1 LQKKTGAM
9 DTKQRSSDKI
19 LFKRKDCF
27 VKKTGACLVIS
38 WTKCM
43 VLLHA
48 PGMELVAEVVEFL

>member
-1 LQKKTGAM
+1 M

-27 VKKTGACLVIS
+27 VKKTRSCLVIS